1 MNIQQCAM
9 LKMIIKRRKKLHIH
23 DIDMTNTLTQTF
35 YLLAREKKNVFLPRI
50 ISYDIDFKTLTT
62 IFYYSQSFAQKL
74 TGLVAGPQDGP
85 QDDTP
90 WYLRYG
96 ARGLGI
102 VAAFCK

>member
-1 MNIQQCAM
+1 MYFCPERSLVKSISK
-9 LKMIIKRRKKLHIH
+9 LLRLYFII
-23 DIDMTNTLTQTF
+23 
-35 YLLAREKKNVFLPRI
+35 
-50 ISYDIDFKTLTT
+50 
-62 IFYYSQSFAQKL
+62 SQSFAQKL